1 MTRPSAI
8 TRRAALLTLASAAV
22 AGRPLRAWQQSRAE
36 RGKRVID
43 EALAAVGGKA
53 YLGMMDRIEY
63 GRAYSF
69 YREELRG
76 LTRAKIYTRY
86 LTRPEPPAPD
96 FIGLRERQNFGKNED
111 SGVLFN
117 EQGGWEINFRGARP
131 LPDQRLASYRD
142 STQRNIF
149 YLLRQRLGEPG
160 LTFEWRESDIFD
172 NRPVEIVE
180 IADGA
185 NRTVT
190 VYFSQSSRL
199 PVRQLFQRRNP
210 VTKDRDDEVT
220 LFSKYR
226 DVGGGVQWPMQIL
239 RERNG
244 EKIFELFS
252 ESVTVNQDL
261 KDDLFTLAANQ
272 KILPKAK

>member
-1 MTRPSAI
+1 MTRPSAV
-8 TRRAALLTLASAAV
+8 TRRAALLSLASAAV